1 MRAMLAVLALA
12 AALAA
17 CTPARQDLFVVLPNA
32 DGSSGAITVEAG
44 SQSVLLDKPY
54 AASEVRGGTAAPVTV
69 AAPEVQQIFGTT
81 IAARPIPPAHFVLYF
96 ISDSDRLTPAS
107 EIQYRNVFKDI
118 ARRPVYEVAVIGYT
132 DTLGDKT
139 YNQQLSLNRARAI
152 RGRLVHDG
160 LTVTGISIAG
170 RGEFDLAVK
179 TGDQVSEP
187 RNRRVEITVR

>member
-1 MRAMLAVLALA
+1 MRVLFAVLALA
-12 AALAA
+12 VALAA
-17 CTPARQDLFVVLPNA
+17 CTPARQDLFVVLPNP
-32 DGSSGAITVEAG
+32 DGSAGAITVEAG
-44 SQSVLLDKPY
+44 SHSVLLDKPY
-54 AASEVRGGTAAPVTV
+54 AAGEVRGGTAAPVAV
-69 AAPEVQQIFGTT
+69 GAGEVQQIFGST

-118 ARRPVYEVAVIGYT
+118 ARRPIYEVAVIGYT

-139 YNQQLSLNRARAI
+139 YNQQLSLTRAQAI

-160 LTVTGISIAG
+160 LTATGISVAG
-170 RGEFDLAVK
+170 RGENDLAIK
-179 TGDQVSEP
+179 TADQVSEP